1 LANKREIKVTIQA
14 STKAGLA
21 AGLSVMAGTLVAGPV
36 GAAVGG
42 AIGTAMAVGISKNV
56 VGLNQLLEDTP
67 PNKRGE
73 IVKCFRESFKE
84 EFLET
89 INDNPELK
97 LLLRGGSPIGV
108 VRYMV
113 EKDII
118 QSEQAKRLDGILTK
132 IT

>member
-1 LANKREIKVTIQA
+1 MP
-14 STKAGLA
+14 GLA

-42 AIGTAMAVGISKNV
+42 AVGTAMAVGMSRNV
-56 VGLNQLLEDTP
+56 VGLNALLEDTP
-67 PNKRGE
+67 ENKRGE
-73 IVKCFRESFKE
+73 IVQCFRESFKE
-84 EFLET
+84 EFMDT
-89 INDNPELK
+89 INGSPELK
-97 LLLRGGSPIGV
+97 LLMRGGSPIGV

-118 QSEQAKRLDGILTK
+118 QSDQAKRLDGILTK